1 MMKRSSDRG
10 GYTEKHAKSG
20 LSRKLPKIE
29 CWPNQFKDYQITIE
43 IPEYTSKCPK
53 TGNPDFG
60 CISVQYIPD
69 ELCVELK
76 SLKSYILGYRNL
88 GIFYENAVNRIL
100 KDFVAACRPVWARVS
115 GEFNPRGGISTIV
128 EAEYGAPKT

>member
-1 MMKRSSDRG
+1 MVRSSSSGG
-10 GYTEKHAKSG
+10 GYTEEDAKSG
-20 LSRKLPKIE
+20 LTGKLPKIE

-43 IPEYTSKCPK
+43 IPEYTSRCPK

-60 CISVQYIPD
+60 CISIQYIPD

-76 SLKSYILGYRNL
+76 SFKYYILGYRNL

-100 KDFVAACRPVWARVS
+100 KDFVAACRPVWAKVR
-115 GEFNPRGGISTIV
+115 GEFNPRGGISSVV
-128 EAEYGAPKT
+128 EAEYGAPKR